1 MRPRENQLIVEI
13 LLLIVITGIVIFTC
27 VNLAQ
32 LVNVFSDAMGKMITG
47 FNIGL

>member
-27 VNLAQ
+27 LNLAQ
-32 LVNVFSDAMGKMITG
+32 LVNVFSDAVGKAISG